1 MTRVS
6 AFTFSKQ
13 VGEQETVKYGVI
25 QFIDCINNLAVFVDV
40 CPYYIMYSFVRL
52 KKILGIILFT
62 PTHTFLRDEQP
73 FLGILTSKESELFL
87 WHDYK

>member
-25 QFIDCINNLAVFVDV
+25 HFVDCINNLALFVDV
-40 CPYYIMYSFVRL
+40 CPCYITYSFVRL
-52 KKILGIILFT
+52 KKSLDIILFT
-62 PTHTFLRDEQP
+62 PTHF
-73 FLGILTSKESELFL
+73 
-87 WHDYK
+87 

>member
-1 MTRVS
+1 MMPKSFYFNWPMHKMTRVS
-6 AFTFSKQ
+6 ACTFSKQ

-52 KKILGIILFT
+52 KKT
-62 PTHTFLRDEQP
+62 
-73 FLGILTSKESELFL
+73 
-87 WHDYK
+87 WV